1 VSQAT
6 NAPGEVFWGALVL
19 FMTLAKPE
27 LDLEHSR
34 RDSRSRPLRPSREL
48 DRVHHS
54 ASPQAW
60 LAWIPAA
67 VLLTLVLRSAWV
79 ADDAY
84 ITLRSV
90 ENWLNGFGL
99 RWNTG
104 ERVQAFTHPL
114 WMLALTL
121 VYTLVRQGFIATVLL
136 GLITTCAGLLLLR
149 RLARSPVHAAVVF
162 LLLAASRTFIDFS
175 TSGLENPL
183 SHLLVGTFIY
193 CYVERREGVLRLAAL
208 SALIALNRSDA
219 LLFVIPALAHTC
231 WLGWRDLGIRKTGLS
246 LLLGFSPLLAWE
258 VISLVYYG
266 SLVPNTAY
274 AKLNTGVSGFELT
287 AQGAVYVRDML
298 AWDPPLLPIVGLGI
312 ALALGSRQLRP
323 SLIAI
328 GVTLYLLYV
337 VRIGGDF
344 MMGRF
349 FTLPLFTACCLL
361 ARAELPLEQPASLGL
376 VFGALA
382 LLFLHPNAT
391 ERWPI
396 GAMQHDGVADERAY
410 YRDTS
415 SFMMWTRTRNIPSHY
430 WVADGHRAKINAKRV
445 ELSGNVGYLGF
456 AAGPSVHIVDKHALT
471 DPLLAR
477 LPARADPFWR
487 IGHYER
493 EVPKGYLATLESGKC
508 KLDDRDLCKYYERL
522 HEVVAG
528 DLWSWSRL
536 RTIVALNLGHY
547 DHLIDFER
555 YRYPGRLVIDYEELQ
570 GAVAEDA
577 AYNSKGM
584 RLMPNSGALVR
595 MDAVSHVK
603 QVAVSLDGN
612 DAYAIEFRRD
622 KEMLGEL
629 RSASLHVTGA
639 HTREIDVPEA
649 AAKRGFNRIF
659 IRPLNG
665 DNAYS
670 LGFLRLYL

>member
-1 VSQAT
+1 
-6 NAPGEVFWGALVL
+6 
-19 FMTLAKPE
+19 MTLAKPE
-27 LDLEHSR
+27 LDLEYSL
-34 RDSRSRPLRPSREL
+34 RDSRSRPVRPSREL
-48 DRVHHS
+48 GVGHS
-54 ASPQAW
+54 ASPQSW
-60 LAWIPAA
+60 LMWIPAA

-79 ADDAY
+79 SDDAY

-90 ENWLNGFGL
+90 DNWIHGFGL
-99 RWNTG
+99 RWNAD

-121 VYTLVRQGFIATVLL
+121 IYAPLRQDFIASVLL
-136 GLITTCAGLLLLR
+136 GLITTCASLVLLR
-149 RLARSPVHAAVVF
+149 RLSRSPAHAAVAV

-183 SHLLVGTFIY
+183 SHVLVGSFIY
-193 CYVERREGVLRLAAL
+193 CYVARRDGVLRLAGL
-208 SALIALNRSDA
+208 SALIALNRSDV
-219 LLFVIPALAHTC
+219 LLLVTPALAHTC
-231 WLGWRDLGIRKTGLS
+231 WLGRRELGMRKVGLS
-246 LLLGFSPLLAWE
+246 LLIGFSPLLAWE
-258 VISLVYYG
+258 AFSFVYYG
-266 SLVPNTAY
+266 SLVPNTAF
-274 AKLNTGVSGFELT
+274 AKLNTGVSEYELLT
-287 AQGAVYVRDML
+287 QGAVYVRDVL
-298 AWDPPLLPIVGLGI
+298 AWDPPLLPIVSLGI
-312 ALALGSRQLRP
+312 ALALRSQRLRP

-328 GVTLYLLYV
+328 GLGLYLLYV

-349 FTLPLFTACCLL
+349 LTLPLFTACCLL
-361 ARAELPLEQPASLGL
+361 ARTELPLEQPASLGL

-410 YRDTS
+410 YRDS
-415 SFMMWTRTRNIPSHY
+415 ASFMMWTRTRNVPNHY
-430 WVADGHRAKINAKRV
+430 WVADGHRAKIGSKRV
-445 ELSGNVGYLGF
+445 ELSGNVGFLGF
-456 AAGPSVHIVDKHALT
+456 SAGPGVHIVDKHALT

-493 EVPKGYLATLESGKC
+493 EVPKGYLATLESGEC
-508 KLDDRDLCKYYERL
+508 KLDDLDLCDYYDRL

-555 YRYPGRLVIDYEELQ
+555 YRYPGRLEIDLEQLQ
-570 GAVAEDA
+570 DFVAEDA
-577 AYNSKGM
+577 PFNSPGM
-584 RLMPNSGALVR
+584 RIMPNSGVLVR
-595 MDAVSHVK
+595 MRVDSHVK
-603 QVAVSLDGN
+603 QLAVTLDGN
-612 DAYAIEFRRD
+612 DEYAIEFRRD
-622 KEMLGEL
+622 KQHLGEL
-629 RSASLHVTGA
+629 LSASLQVSGA
-639 HTREIDVPEA
+639 HTRELDVPEA
-649 AAKRGFNRIF
+649 AAKHGFNRIF

-665 DNAYS
+665 DAAYA
-670 LGFLRLYL
+670 LGYVRLYL